1 MSITLTT
8 TVPCTL
14 KLREIVVD
22 SPEDFDTTQQHL
34 VDAVEPLTI
43 NTAQVYDYDTPTTP
57 SDKLTPD
64 ATFGLY
70 SASFTA
76 DPAGT
81 TTHTIQVDPAVTS
94 VVYEPSSTRRRSKT
108 PPAAVD
114 PAAVVYIWCSDNDRF
129 PDKS

>member
-1 MSITLTT
+1 MPITLNT

-22 SPEDFDTTQQHL
+22 SPGDFDPAQQHV

-43 NTAQVYDYDTPTTP
+43 NTAQVYDYDNVFHTG
-57 SDKLTPD
+57 DTPD

-81 TTHTIQVDPAVTS
+81 TTHTIQVDPECRLRT
-94 VVYEPSSTRRRSKT
+94 
-108 PPAAVD
+108 
-114 PAAVVYIWCSDNDRF
+114 
-129 PDKS
+129 

>member
-1 MSITLTT
+1 VSITLTT

-22 SPEDFDTTQQHL
+22 SPQDFDTTQQHL
-34 VDAVEPLTI
+34 VDGVEPLTI
-43 NTAQVYDYDTPTTP
+43 NTAQVYDYDTVFHAG
-57 SDKLTPD
+57 DTPD

-76 DPAGT
+76 DPAGS
-81 TTHTIQVDPAVTS
+81 TTHTIQVDPAVTN

-108 PPAAVD
+108 VPAAVVPTD
-114 PAAVVYIWCSDNDRF
+114 VVYIWCSDNDRF
-129 PDKS
+129 PDNS